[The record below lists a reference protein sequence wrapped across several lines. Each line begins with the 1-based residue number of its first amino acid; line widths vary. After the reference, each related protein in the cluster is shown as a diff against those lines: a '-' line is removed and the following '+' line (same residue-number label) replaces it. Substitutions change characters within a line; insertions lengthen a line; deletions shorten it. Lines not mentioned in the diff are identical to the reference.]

1 MFALTFLIPPLILR
15 YVSDFNLYKRS
26 QLAVIKGKIMQRWSR
41 SKKVCEK
48 SQIIMIAI
56 TFNSAGR

>member
-1 MFALTFLIPPLILR
+1 MFALTFLIPALILR

-26 QLAVIKGKIMQRWSR
+26 QLAVIKGKIMQRRSR